1 MGNITA
7 YTRCGITL
15 NVLLAMTQAPFRH
28 CTLNRV
34 SVAELD
40 IVYWGCG
47 VLKRFEMITVATK
60 MKHFTAQYFKQTKC
74 MQTSTVILSRA
85 WCMRNESIQYKE
97 HRVQI

>member
-7 YTRCGITL
+7 YTSFETTL
-15 NVLLAMTQAPFRH
+15 NVLLAMTQAPLRH

-40 IVYWGCG
+40 SLLGLWP
-47 VLKRFEMITVATK
+47 FETVQNDHCTK

-74 MQTSTVILSRA
+74 MQTS
-85 WCMRNESIQYKE
+85 
-97 HRVQI
+97 